1 MKPTAVKRHN
11 RAQRDYF
18 ERTLKATMVPRAT
31 PYVERH
37 VEELVACVGMTVDDH
52 VLEVGCGMGRYT
64 LPLVARGFRVAGMDL
79 TQAQL
84 DRLHEYAR
92 GVEVPLYC
100 ADVVDPPREL
110 VRTFDVVCGFFTLH
124 HLHDVPACMKAMRQ
138 LLRPGGRIAFLE
150 PNAWNPLYYV
160 QIAVTP
166 RMTWQG
172 DKGVA
177 RMRKGVILPAMRDA
191 GLTDL
196 HVRRFGFFPP
206 FLSNRSWGRSV
217 EGVLERFPPWRPV
230 LPFQLF
236 AGRRPPQ
243 E

>member
-1 MKPTAVKRHN
+1 MKPGAIERHN
-11 RAQRDYF
+11 RTQHDYF
-18 ERTLKATMVPRAT
+18 EHTLKATMVPRAT

-37 VEELVACVGMTVDDH
+37 VDELVACVGMTPADR

-64 LPLVARGFRVAGMDL
+64 LPLVARGYQVSGMDL
-79 TQAQL
+79 TQALL
-84 DRLHEYAR
+84 DRLREY
-92 GVEVPLYC
+92 GGGLDVPLYC
-100 ADVVDPPREL
+100 ADVLNPPGEL
-110 VRTFDVVCGFFTLH
+110 LGRFDVVCGLFTLH
-124 HLHDVPACMKAMRQ
+124 HLHDVPSCMGAMRR

-177 RMRKGVILPAMRDA
+177 RMRKSVVLPAMREA
-191 GLTDL
+191 GFTDL
-196 HVRRFGFFPP
+196 TVRRFGLFPP
-206 FLSNRSWGRSV
+206 FVTNRSWGRAL
-217 EGVLERFPPWRPV
+217 EGLLERFPPWRPF

-236 AGRRPPQ
+236 AGRRPPRR
-243 E
+243 